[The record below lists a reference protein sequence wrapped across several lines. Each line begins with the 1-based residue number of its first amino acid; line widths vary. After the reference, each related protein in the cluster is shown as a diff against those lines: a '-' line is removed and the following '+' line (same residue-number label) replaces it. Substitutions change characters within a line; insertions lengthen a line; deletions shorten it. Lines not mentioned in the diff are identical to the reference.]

1 MATGEDWA
9 GGFLDLGGG
18 TRKALDKGTQR
29 TVMPRATL
37 ERAAP
42 LLARAGITRVANVTG
57 LDRIGIPVVMVV
69 RPNARSVAVSQG
81 KGLSLEAAKASGV
94 MEAIELH
101 HAETAELPLRFASAG
116 TLAAEGEVIDLEGL
130 QRSRGGR
137 LEAGLK
143 LLWVRGQALRSGRPI
158 WLPFELV
165 HADYTDQRPPG
176 SGLFLASTNGL
187 ASGNHLLEA
196 VCHGLCEVIE
206 RDATA
211 DWIELPRA
219 ERRRRRLDLD
229 SIDDA
234 PCRELLDRFA
244 AADMSVAV
252 WDTTSRIG
260 VAAFECMIAD
270 ARSDS
275 GHSARGAGCHPVR
288 AVALARA
295 LTEAAQVRATY
306 VAAARDDLSPVEFET
321 ERVLERSQRA
331 RALIEGEAGR
341 RAFAEVP
348 NREAPHL
355 EDDLRHLLDCL
366 AGAGFEQV
374 AAVDLTRPDFGL
386 PVVRVV
392 VPGLRMEEEGEAGPE
407 TAPRPLRRPAPKP
420 ARGYVF
426 AGPSLAAEE
435 VARHE
440 GLVCLP
446 PARQG
451 DILRVARERPAV
463 IGLIDGV
470 FDGSTAPWHKE
481 ILWALQQGI
490 HVYGAASM
498 GALRAAEL
506 HPFGMQGVGR
516 IFEAYRDG
524 LLEDDDEVAVLHGPP
539 EMGHRPLSEAMVS
552 LRETLAKA
560 VAAGVLGSATAERL
574 TSIAKEIFYQQRSLE
589 RILEAGTAQGLPAA
603 ELADLR
609 PWWRREA
616 VDAKRDDARALL
628 QAVAALLE
636 EEPASFAPDFEVERS
651 DMWLA
656 VLAEAGAEE
665 DDPDRAL
672 LAPWILDEARLT
684 LPDFK
689 ALQDAATLRLLSLRE
704 AERRG
709 PAEAPDSKAEAFRR
723 FRREREL
730 VRLEDAQRWAQR
742 NDLSPEAFDRLM
754 EEEAKRAGLD
764 LAASSGLAKQMLNE
778 LRLTGRYPDLAAR
791 AGRKRDRIRQLGYED
806 PRPEDVV
813 RSDLPEGAAL
823 AKEMRAPA
831 MLKWYFATRLQRPV
845 PDDLSGYVAG
855 LGLAGLDEFYRLVTR
870 EYLYSRHS
878 REGGDGGTGAAGEGA
893 RDEFLDAEKD

>member
-1 MATGEDWA
+1 MATGKDWA
-9 GGFLDLGGG
+9 GKFLDLGAG
-18 TRKALDKGTQR
+18 TRKALDQGTQR
-29 TVMPRATL
+29 TVTPRVTL
-37 ERAAP
+37 ERVAP
-42 LLARAGITRVANVTG
+42 LLAQAGITRVANVTG

-81 KGLSLEAAKASGV
+81 KGLSLEAAKASGI

-101 HAETAELPLRFASAG
+101 HAETAELPLRFAAAR
-116 TLAAEGEVIDLEGL
+116 TLAAEDQVIDLEGL
-130 QRSRGGR
+130 QRPRGAPVD
-137 LEAGLK
+137 AGLK
-143 LLWVRGQALRSGRPI
+143 TLWARGQELRSGAPI

-176 SGLFLASTNGL
+176 SGLFVASTNGL
-187 ASGNHLLEA
+187 ASGNHPLEA

-211 DWIELPRA
+211 DWIALPRS
-219 ERRRRRLDLD
+219 ERLRRRLDLESVED
-229 SIDDA
+229 PS
-234 PCRELLDRFA
+234 CRELLERFA

-270 ARSDS
+270 ARSDI

-295 LTEAAQVRATY
+295 LSEAAQVRATY
-306 VAAARDDLSPVEFET
+306 VAAARDDLSPAEFET
-321 ERVLERSQRA
+321 ERTLERSQRA
-331 RALIEGEAGR
+331 RALIEEGR
-341 RAFAEVP
+341 GQKDFSEVP
-348 NREAPHL
+348 SHEAPHL
-355 EDDLRHLLDCL
+355 EDDLRHILDCL
-366 AGAGFEQV
+366 AAAGFDQV
-374 AAVDLTRPDFGL
+374 AALDLTRPEFGVA
-386 PVVRVV
+386 VVRVV
-392 VPGLRMEEEGEAGPE
+392 VPGLRMEGEGEAGFE
-407 TAPRPLRRPAPKP
+407 TAPRPLRRAAPEP

-435 VARHE
+435 VAAHA

-451 DILRVARERPAV
+451 DILRAARERPLV

-481 ILWALQQGI
+481 ILWALQQGV

-506 HPFGMQGVGR
+506 HPFGMQGIGR
-516 IFEAYRDG
+516 IFESYRDG
-524 LLEDDDEVAVLHGPP
+524 RLEDDDEVAVLHGPA

-552 LRETLAKA
+552 LRESLAKA
-560 VAAGVLGSATAERL
+560 VSAGVLGAATAERL
-574 TSIAKEIFYQQRSLE
+574 TAIAKATFYQQRSLE
-589 RILEAGTAQGLPAA
+589 RILEAGIAQGLPAA

-609 PWWRREA
+609 HWWSEQA
-616 VDAKRDDARALL
+616 VDAKRDDARTLLAAVTALL
-628 QAVAALLE
+628 AAAPPPFL
-636 EEPASFAPDFEVERS
+636 PDFEVERS

-665 DDPDRAL
+665 EDPDQAL
-672 LAPWILDEARLT
+672 LAPWILDEARLALT
-684 LPDFK
+684 DFK
-689 ALQDAATLRLLSLRE
+689 ALQDSALLRLLSLRE

-709 PAEAPDSKAEAFRR
+709 AALASDSKVQAFHL
-723 FRREREL
+723 FRQARGL
-730 VRLEDAQRWAQR
+730 VRLEDAQRWAQQ
-742 NDLSPEAFDRLM
+742 NGLSPEAFDRLI
-754 EEEAKRAGLD
+754 EDEAKRAALD
-764 LAASSGLAKQMLNE
+764 LTSSSGLAKQMLNE
-778 LRLTGRYPDLAAR
+778 LRLTGRYADLAAR
-791 AGRKRDRIRQLGYED
+791 AGRKRNRIRALGYED

-813 RSDLPEGAAL
+813 RRDLPEGAAL
-823 AKEMRAPA
+823 AKETRAPA
-831 MLKWYFATRLQRPV
+831 MLKWYFATRLQTPV
-845 PDDLSGYVAG
+845 PEDLSGYVGA

-878 REGGDGGTGAAGEGA
+878 REGGDGGSGAAGEGA
-893 RDEFLDAEKD
+893 RDDFLDAEKD